1 MSKKIFLP
9 HLSTASDAR
18 AVRTRDALRLA
29 LLKLLA
35 LKSLEQITIR
45 DIAAEAGI
53 GYTTFFRHHPT
64 KESLLDDLAAEQ
76 LRRLI
81 TLASPMLA
89 SQDALAASE
98 TLFKY
103 VDEERALW
111 STLLTGGAAG
121 ALRQEFLRA
130 CHEIAE
136 SWPNPS
142 TWPPVDVTIQLVA
155 SGTVE
160 LLAWWLRQ
168 SNPISVSE
176 LSKIY
181 DHLIVGPAQG
191 RVVLSP
197 PEKARRK

>member
-18 AVRTRDALRLA
+18 AVRTREALRTA

-35 LKSLEQITIR
+35 VKSLAQITIR

-81 TLASPMLA
+81 TLVMPMLN
-89 SQDALAASE
+89 SQNALAASE
-98 TLFKY
+98 TLFQY

-121 ALRQEFLRA
+121 ALKQEFLRI
-130 CHEIAE
+130 CQEIAE
-136 SWPNPS
+136 SWPSPS
-142 TWPPVDVTIQLVA
+142 TWPPVDVTTQLVA

-168 SNPISVSE
+168 SKPISVKE
-176 LSKIY
+176 LAEIY
-181 DHLIVGPAQG
+181 EHLIMLPAQG
-191 RVVLSP
+191 R
-197 PEKARRK
+197 K

>member
-1 MSKKIFLP
+1 MSKKIFRP

-18 AVRTRDALRLA
+18 AVRTRDALRAA
-29 LLKLLA
+29 LLRLLEV
-35 LKSLEQITIR
+35 KSLELVTIR

-64 KESLLDDLAAEQ
+64 KESLLDDLAASQ

-81 TLASPMLA
+81 TLAMPML
-89 SQDALAASE
+89 SNQDAFAASK

-111 STLLTGGAAG
+111 STLLTGGAAD
-121 ALRQEFLRA
+121 ALRQEFLKA
-130 CHEIAE
+130 CLEIAQ

-142 TWPPVDVTIQLVA
+142 TWPPADLTTQLVA

-168 SNPISVSE
+168 ANPVSVGE
-176 LSKIY
+176 LAEIY
-181 DHLIVGPAQG
+181 EHLIVGPAQG
-191 RVVLSP
+191 RAKSNASP
-197 PEKARRK
+197 PLQK